1 VFRRTG
7 VPALVFRP
15 APADDQTGAMAD
27 TTFDLD
33 TVDRLLST
41 TRAVRKRLDL
51 DRPVPRDVV
60 LECLRL
66 SVYAPNASNAQRWR
80 WLLVEDPARRAA
92 IGEWYRANLSP
103 PMEALLAQR
112 RASGDA
118 AGVRHSESVLHLGA
132 IFDQVPMIAV
142 VCIEGRI
149 EEDPTLNGAT
159 WLLGSV
165 YQAVWSFQL
174 ALRSRGLGSTFT
186 TAHVLFESELRQLLG
201 VPDEFSVVTML
212 PVAYTIGTDFR
223 PAPRRPIEDVT
234 YLDSWGSPAAPDR

>member
-1 VFRRTG
+1 MPDSRATG
-7 VPALVFRP
+7 PA
-15 APADDQTGAMAD
+15 
-27 TTFDLD
+27 FDLD

-80 WLLVEDPARRAA
+80 WVLVEDPATRAA
-92 IGEWYRANLSP
+92 IGGWYRTHISP

-112 RASGDA
+112 RASGDQ
-118 AGVRHSESVLHLGA
+118 AGVRHSESVLHLG
-132 IFDQVPMIAV
+132 DTLGQVPVLAV

-149 EEDPTLNGAT
+149 EDDPSLNGAT

-165 YQAVWSFQL
+165 FQAVWSFQL
-174 ALRSRGLGSTFT
+174 ALRSRGLGSAFT
-186 TAHVLFESELRQLLG
+186 TAHVLFESELRALLG
-201 VPDEFSVVTML
+201 IPDTHSVVCML
-212 PVAYTIGTDFR
+212 PVAYTQGTDFR
-223 PAPRRPIEDVT
+223 PAPRRPVEEVT
-234 YLDSWGSPAAPDR
+234 FIDRWGSPVG

>member
-1 VFRRTG
+1 MPDSRATG
-7 VPALVFRP
+7 PA
-15 APADDQTGAMAD
+15 
-27 TTFDLD
+27 FDLE

-80 WLLVEDPARRAA
+80 WVLVEDPATRAT
-92 IGEWYRANLSP
+92 IGDWYRTHISP

-112 RASGDA
+112 RASGDQ
-118 AGVRHSESVLHLGA
+118 AGVRHSESVLHLGETLG
-132 IFDQVPMIAV
+132 QVPVLAV

-149 EEDPTLNGAT
+149 EDDPSLNGAT

-165 YQAVWSFQL
+165 FQAVWSFQL
-174 ALRSRGLGSTFT
+174 ALRSRGLGSAFT
-186 TAHVLFESELRQLLG
+186 TAHVLFETELRTLLG
-201 VPDEFSVVTML
+201 IPDTHSVVCML
-212 PVAYTIGTDFR
+212 PVAYTQGTDFR
-223 PAPRRPIEDVT
+223 PAPRRPVEEVT
-234 YLDSWGSPAAPDR
+234 FVDRWGSPVG